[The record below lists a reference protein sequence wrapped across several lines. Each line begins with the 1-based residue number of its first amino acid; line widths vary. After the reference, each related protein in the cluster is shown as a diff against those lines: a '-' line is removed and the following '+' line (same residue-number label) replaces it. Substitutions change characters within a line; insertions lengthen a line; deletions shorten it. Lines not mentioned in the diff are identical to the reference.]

1 MRSDSP
7 TRALKEHTSYCRVP
21 RLKEQWR
28 SAIAQRYGGP
38 VAWVRQ
44 EDDLVHPEAN
54 VKTSRGILVSLRA
67 KAQAGVHAC
76 LHVVDIILLQAGRN

>member
-7 TRALKEHTSYCRVP
+7 TKALNEQMRYCQKPPATSER
-21 RLKEQWR
+21 RR
-28 SAIAQRYGGP
+28 GIAQRYGGP

-44 EDDLVHPEAN
+44 EDELVYPEPN
-54 VKTSRGILVSLRA
+54 VKTSRGILVSLRT

-76 LHVVDIILLQAGRN
+76 PHAVDIILLQAGRN